1 VSRQKSTQK
10 KTNEVLYE
18 EMEPNKKAKSEQ
30 ASITVT
36 TTDGNV
42 QIVEED
48 IFHTFAEMAREDNR
62 YVFVNYANSPILRH
76 NRHMK
81 SSLEAVDRTSDH
93 LKYRLENEVHLCVFH
108 LI

>member
-1 VSRQKSTQK
+1 MISCDDCGVVLESLHNLQRHI
-10 KTNEVLYE
+10 KTWCPDKNPLKRKQTEVLYE

-48 IFHTFAEMAREDNR
+48 IFHTFAEMAREDN
-62 YVFVNYANSPILRH
+62 
-76 NRHMK
+76 K
-81 SSLEAVDRTSDH
+81 E
-93 LKYRLENEVHLCVFH
+93 E
-108 LI
+108 